1 MTWETLFQPVVDTGS
16 AAGRTVGVRPQQA
29 ELGNAIVKAI
39 TEKSYLIAECPTG
52 TGKSW
57 GALIPIIHKIK
68 QDPEYRAVISTETLA
83 LQDQYIKKDLPFL
96 HKIYGDF
103 KYTVLKGRS
112 NYFCLDAARANS
124 RGTPRIANFVKTLG
138 AIIGALGDGE
148 KADIEKRLGQKLS
161 DEDWG
166 YISGSMQFCNDNGCA
181 DKKDK
186 TCFAA
191 RARSRALAS
200 NIVVANHAILQVD
213 TDMKDGSVLVS
224 DGMLGEINTLVVDEA
239 HTLEQVL
246 VDGWT
251 ESITAWELQE
261 LGSSVS
267 KGFDKGTS
275 FAQAHLGLGH
285 KIQEMIDDLDFS
297 LESVRRFFSMLY
309 ADDAEWKGLSVAL
322 CEQRVMSTVDPSIIR
337 AMETY
342 EQDVPEALDRVLVT
356 LVSAQTF
363 LRDAL
368 AKIIEGG
375 YKGRRD
381 VNKGIRACKTLMS
394 LCETMK
400 SSIATRDGRVMLYGV
415 PHVIVLDG
423 YFSRQG
429 ERKIRVRTVPLDV
442 SKRASQ
448 MWRGHTSVL
457 LSATLTDL
465 TDGSFN
471 YVAASLGFP
480 EHETLK
486 TASPFDYAAQQRIY
500 ITPGTQKISSEVPR
514 AQYSF
519 DELVDLIKASNGRA
533 LVLFTAKAELEE
545 CADWLRRLRA
555 AGHFEY
561 PILVQEKGVDK
572 QELVERFKTDTHSVL
587 LASKSFFT
595 GVDFVGEACS
605 LVVLCKF
612 PLPRYDVVCRNQV
625 TWWRERRYPRWYERE
640 ALTVFGQAAGRLIRA
655 NDDHGVVALL
665 DQRVTRADE
674 RVYQTARIGVNAL
687 GSGVIRS
694 VDDVREFLS

>member
-1 MTWETLFQPVVDTGS
+1 MTWETLFQPVVDAGS
-16 AAGRTVGVRPQQA
+16 VSGRPVTVRHQQA
-29 ELGNAIVKAI
+29 ELGEAIVKSIA
-39 TEKSYLIAECPTG
+39 ERSYLIAECPTG
-52 TGKSW
+52 TGKSL
-57 GALIPIIHKIK
+57 GALIPIIHKIH
-68 QDPEYRAVISTETLA
+68 QDPEYHAVISTETLA

-112 NYFCLDAARANS
+112 NYFCLDAARLNS
-124 RGTPRIANFVKTLG
+124 RGTPHIANIVKQLS

-161 DEDWG
+161 DEDWS
-166 YISGSMQFCNDNGCA
+166 YISGSMQFCNDNACSE
-181 DKKDK
+181 KRDK

-191 RARSRALAS
+191 RARARAMES

-213 TDMKDGSVLVS
+213 TDMKDGNGLLS
-224 DGMLGEINTLVVDEA
+224 DGMLGNIDMLVVDEA

-251 ESITAWELQE
+251 ESTTAWELQE

-275 FAQAHLGLGH
+275 FAQAPAGLGH
-285 KIQEMIDDLDFS
+285 KIQEMIDDLSFS
-297 LESVRRFFSMLY
+297 LDSILRFFSLLY
-309 ADDAEWKGLSVAL
+309 TDDTEWKGLSTAL
-322 CEQRVMSTVDPSIIR
+322 CEQRVLSTVDPSIIR

-342 EQDVPEALDRVLVT
+342 EQSVPEALDRVLVT
-356 LVSAQTF
+356 LVNAQVF
-363 LRDAL
+363 LREAL
-368 AKIIEGG
+368 ARVVEQGVP
-375 YKGRRD
+375 GRRD
-381 VNKGIRACKTLMS
+381 INKGLRATKTLMA
-394 LCETMK
+394 LCETMIA
-400 SSIATRDGRVMLYGV
+400 SIATRDGRVMLYGV
-415 PHVIVLDG
+415 PHVMVLDG

-429 ERKIRVRTVPLDV
+429 ERRIRVRTVPLDV

-448 MWRGHTSVL
+448 MWRGHPSVL

-465 TDGSFN
+465 TDGSFK
-471 YVAASLGFP
+471 YIAASLGFP
-480 EHETLK
+480 DYAALK
-486 TASPFDYAAQQRIY
+486 TASPFDYAKQQRIY
-500 ITPGTQKISSEVPR
+500 ITPATQPIASNVPR

-519 DELVDLIKASNGRA
+519 DELVDLINASNGRA

-572 QELVERFKTDTHSVL
+572 QELVDRFKTDTHSVL

-625 TWWRERRYPRWYERE
+625 SWWRERHYPRWYERE
-640 ALTVFGQAAGRLIRA
+640 ALTVFGQAAGRLIRTG
-655 NDDHGVVALL
+655 DDHGVVALL